1 MYLLIVVYIDFLIL
15 LPYSIRPVLAYLRS
29 PCDDDA
35 DIQAK
40 SSGAL
45 HSLRFPVSFFFFTHL
60 FFLSSFFLVGLTRA
74 LKFAADDQRTL

>member
-1 MYLLIVVYIDFLIL
+1 MYLFIDCSIYRLFN
-15 LPYSIRPVLAYLRS
+15 PSPHSIRRVLTYLRS

-45 HSLRFPVSFFFFTHL
+45 HSLRFSVPFFLFTYF
-60 FFLSSFFLVGLTRA
+60 FFLSSFFLVELIRA
-74 LKFAADDQRTL
+74 LKSAADD